1 MIRLEDLTAIGKIR
15 RPHALKGELN
25 ATLGIDREYLSEG
38 DHVIIEM
45 EGIPTPFFV
54 EAIRRKGSDGIL
66 IKFQGIDSE
75 TEASRFVNKEIYSE
89 RDKVRSFETDG
100 EDDADGIYAEDLVG
114 YGIQDTG
121 GKYIGRIS
129 SVDVSTENVLLDVSS
144 GEKQFLLPLADELI
158 ADIDEERRLIT
169 MSIPEGL
176 TDL

>member
-1 MIRLEDLTAIGKIR
+1 M
-15 RPHALKGELN
+15 
-25 ATLGIDREYLSEG
+25 
-38 DHVIIEM
+38 
-45 EGIPTPFFV
+45 
-54 EAIRRKGSDGIL
+54 
-66 IKFQGIDSE
+66 
-75 TEASRFVNKEIYSE
+75 
-89 RDKVRSFETDG
+89 RSFETDG